1 MALVK
6 ETRPSAKKLRNFIAM
21 DGCMLEER
29 IQASKQVETA
39 EKRTVV
45 RNIEGKIEAKFG
57 VLKER

>member
-1 MALVK
+1 
-6 ETRPSAKKLRNFIAM
+6 M
-21 DGCMLEER
+21 DGCMLEKR
-29 IQASKQVETA
+29 IQASRQFETA